1 MTQDRAPER
10 TESLLGGAS
19 VTSSWEMA
27 RARLAN
33 PEQSRTCW
41 LATTR
46 PDGRPHLMP
55 VIAFWI
61 DDAMHI
67 LAGKGT
73 QKARNIA
80 ADDRC
85 VIATGSTTLPSLD
98 IVIEGR
104 AEPITDAEHVRHV
117 AGVFTEKGWP
127 LEVTEDGVDG
137 SERPDRRPAA
147 LHVLPDR
154 PVEGLRSP
162 RHDRHGAIRPRR
174 AAETHAMGLPR
185 QLKQVSLPSMARRAP
200 SACPIATYP
209 RIRDYGQPSARAGG
223 RSSAWPRPC
232 GGLCCSP

>member
-1 MTQDRAPER
+1 MTQDRAPVQ
-10 TESLLGGAS
+10 TTSLLEGAS
-19 VTSSWEMA
+19 VTSSWELA
-27 RARLAN
+27 RERLAN

-67 LAGKGT
+67 LAGEGT

-104 AEPITDAEHVRHV
+104 AEPITGDGRRSTRRRDLQGERLATR
-117 AGVFTEKGWP
+117 GDG
-127 LEVTEDGVDG
+127 DGV
-137 SERPDRRPAA
+137 
-147 LHVLPDR
+147 
-154 PVEGLRSP
+154 EGPNAPTAGPPPYTFYRIVPS
-162 RHDRHGAIRPRR
+162 RVF
-174 AAETHAMGLPR
+174 GLPGMTGME
-185 QLKQVSLPSMARRAP
+185 QFDPEDLPKPTRWDFGAS
-200 SACPIATYP
+200 
-209 RIRDYGQPSARAGG
+209 
-223 RSSAWPRPC
+223 
-232 GGLCCSP
+232 

>member
-1 MTQDRAPER
+1 MTQDGAPVR

-19 VTSSWEMA
+19 ETSSWELA

-67 LAGKGT
+67 LAGEGT

-104 AEPITDAEHVRHV
+104 AEPITDPDSRSTRRRDLQGEGLATRGHGGR
-117 AGVFTEKGWP
+117 GR
-127 LEVTEDGVDG
+127 G
-137 SERPDRRPAA
+137 SERTDRRPTA

-162 RHDRHGAIRPRR
+162 RHDRDGAIRSRR
-174 AAETHAMGLPR
+174 PAETDSLGLRR
-185 QLKQVSLPSMARRAP
+185 QLRQISLGSMARHASRAC
-200 SACPIATYP
+200 SIAARP
-209 RIRDYGQPSARAGG
+209 RIPPHRQPLARAGG
-223 RSSAWPRPC
+223 
-232 GGLCCSP
+232 